1 MFHKNLLQN
10 MKKLSII
17 SLFFL
22 FACSVKYPQSVQV
35 INQEAFTLNGGSMLI
50 GKCSRGALLREPY
63 SKWFVKNHAD
73 YQVDTTQLASVKS
86 KVNDITVTLFMGTWC
101 GDTQREVPRFVKIQD
116 YLPFRINY
124 VMVYGELDRYKQ
136 SPTHEEVGKGIFRVP
151 TFIVEKSGVEIGRII
166 ESPVE
171 SLEKDLVK
179 IINGEGYEPTYKGVQ
194 KLTQIIDNQGLNTI
208 EDNLQ
213 KVAEDLKATL
223 KNSSELNSYGYVL
236 LGIKDFKKALTV
248 FRLNTLLYPE
258 DANTF
263 DSLAEAYMKS
273 GKNQKAIENY
283 EKALSINPQAENAAE
298 MLKKLKGV

>member
-1 MFHKNLLQN
+1 MFHKNQLQN

-22 FACSVKYPQSVQV
+22 FACSVKSPQSVQV
-35 INQEAFTLNGGSMLI
+35 INQETFTSNGGSMLI

-63 SKWFVKNHAD
+63 SRWFVKNHAE
-73 YQVDTTQLASVKS
+73 YQADTAQLTSLKS
-86 KVNDITVTLFMGTWC
+86 KINEITVTLFMGTWC

-116 YLPFRINY
+116 YLGFKINY
-124 VMVYGELDRYKQ
+124 VMVDNDPDRYKQ
-136 SPTHEEVGKGIFRVP
+136 SPTHEEAGKNIFRVP
-151 TFIVEKSGVEIGRII
+151 TFIVEKNGVEIGRII
-166 ESPVE
+166 EHPVE

-179 IINGEGYEPTYKGVQ
+179 IVNGENYEPAYKGVL
-194 KLTQIIDNQGLNTI
+194 KLTQIIDNQGITSI

-213 KVAEDLKATL
+213 QIANELKGNL

-236 LGIKDFKKALTV
+236 LGIKDYKKALTV
-248 FRLNTLLYPE
+248 FRLNTLIYPE

-283 EKALSINPQAENAAE
+283 EKVLSINPKAENAVE
-298 MLKKLKGV
+298 MLKKLRKV